1 MRSSK
6 AQWTPTCSSL
16 VSSCTGRGRWC
27 HFAAVK
33 MLKSIRR
40 LSERGL
46 LMASQ
51 DTVLSVL
58 ADFNYV
64 SAIARS
70 SPELRCGFSVPAFD
84 FRWST
89 IGRRHV
95 EAGDRQAARPPAS
108 SGLGEF
114 PFRIEDRRGPS
125 SPFLTARQ
133 GKLPP
138 LAARNKCLARNNKS
152 GPVQSDARLG
162 YVR

>member
-1 MRSSK
+1 MSS
-6 AQWTPTCSSL
+6 QHRFWTIVEKIRQITCS
-16 VSSCTGRGRWC
+16 
-27 HFAAVK
+27 FAAVK
-33 MLKSIRR
+33 MLKSIRH

-70 SPELRCGFSVPAFD
+70 SPDLRCGFIVPAFD

-95 EAGDRQAARPPAS
+95 
-108 SGLGEF
+108 
-114 PFRIEDRRGPS
+114 
-125 SPFLTARQ
+125 
-133 GKLPP
+133 
-138 LAARNKCLARNNKS
+138 
-152 GPVQSDARLG
+152 
-162 YVR
+162 

>member
-33 MLKSIRR
+33 TLKGIRH

-70 SPELRCGFSVPAFD
+70 SPDLRCGFIVPAFD

-89 IGRRHV
+89 IGRRL
-95 EAGDRQAARPPAS
+95 EAGDRSGGKAPFAAS
-108 SGLGEF
+108 ELSEF
-114 PFRIEDRRGPS
+114 RFRIE
-125 SPFLTARQ
+125 AEE
-133 GKLPP
+133 
-138 LAARNKCLARNNKS
+138 A
-152 GPVQSDARLG
+152 PVPHP
-162 YVR
+162 

>member
-1 MRSSK
+1 MRRSLASDEVEQG
-6 AQWTPTCSSL
+6 AVDSDLFIIGQFVHGSGSL
-16 VSSCTGRGRWC
+16 VSFCSGI
-27 HFAAVK
+27 
-33 MLKSIRR
+33 KSIRH

-70 SPELRCGFSVPAFD
+70 SPDLRCGFIVPAFD

-95 EAGDRQAARPPAS
+95 
-108 SGLGEF
+108 
-114 PFRIEDRRGPS
+114 
-125 SPFLTARQ
+125 
-133 GKLPP
+133 
-138 LAARNKCLARNNKS
+138 
-152 GPVQSDARLG
+152 
-162 YVR
+162 

>member
-1 MRSSK
+1 VDGKCTIRRSPASDEVEQG
-6 AQWTPTCSSL
+6 AVDSDLFVIGQFVHGSGSL
-16 VSSCTGRGRWC
+16 G

-33 MLKSIRR
+33 MLKSIRH

-70 SPELRCGFSVPAFD
+70 SPDLRCGFIVPAFD

-95 EAGDRQAARPPAS
+95 
-108 SGLGEF
+108 
-114 PFRIEDRRGPS
+114 
-125 SPFLTARQ
+125 
-133 GKLPP
+133 
-138 LAARNKCLARNNKS
+138 
-152 GPVQSDARLG
+152 
-162 YVR
+162 